1 MGATIITSL
10 ITAFTSIFVA
20 LITAGYFKK
29 FMDLRKEKKSR
40 KDLTNQFAK
49 DEIIHFSLKEIKRN
63 YDADRIT
70 ITQFHNGGSFYTNSS
85 MQKSSIT
92 YERMTDGLEAIAQKY
107 QNILVNNFSWYYHQ
121 TLENNGFF
129 YSVHDEVSDLATRS
143 VIRSHG
149 TNSHAAVPIFDK
161 DKNLVATLAL
171 DWAFTE
177 VPSEVIENDKFKETF
192 KVKLQKDAQSLLR
205 YL

>member
-1 MGATIITSL
+1 MGTTIITSL

-40 KDLTNQFAK
+40 KDLTEQFAK
-49 DEIIHFSLKEIKRN
+49 DEIIHFSLKEIKKN

-70 ITQFHNGGSFYTNSS
+70 ITQFHNGGNFYTNSS
-85 MQKSSIT
+85 MQKSSMT
-92 YERMTDGLEAIAQKY
+92 YERMTDGLEPIAQKY
-107 QNILVNNFSWYYHQ
+107 QNILVSNYSWYFQ
-121 TLENNGFF
+121 QAIENNGFF
-129 YSVHDEVSDLATRS
+129 YSVHVDIADLATRS

-149 TNSHAAVPIFDK
+149 TNSHVVVPIFDK
-161 DKNLVATLAL
+161 DKNLVAALAL

-177 VPSEVIENDKFKETF
+177 VPNELIADDTFKEEF
-192 KVKLQKDAQSLLR
+192 KAEIFREAQSLLT

>member
-1 MGATIITSL
+1 MGTTIITSL
-10 ITAFTSIFVA
+10 ITAFTSISVA

-29 FMDLRKEKKSR
+29 IMDLRKERKSK
-40 KDLTNQFAK
+40 KDLTEQFAK

-70 ITQFHNGGSFYTNSS
+70 ITQFHNGGNFYTNSS
-85 MQKSSIT
+85 MQKSSMT
-92 YERMTDGLEAIAQKY
+92 YERMTDGLEPIAQKY
-107 QNILVNNFSWYYHQ
+107 QNILVSNFSWYYHQ
-121 TLENNGFF
+121 ALENNGFF
-129 YSVHDEVSDLATRS
+129 YSVYDDVNDLATKS

-149 TNSHAAVPIFDK
+149 TNSHAVVPIFDK

-171 DWAFTE
+171 DWSFTE
-177 VPSEVIENDKFKETF
+177 VPVELSENDNFKEDF
-192 KVKLQKDAQSLLR
+192 KVKLQKEAQSLLT